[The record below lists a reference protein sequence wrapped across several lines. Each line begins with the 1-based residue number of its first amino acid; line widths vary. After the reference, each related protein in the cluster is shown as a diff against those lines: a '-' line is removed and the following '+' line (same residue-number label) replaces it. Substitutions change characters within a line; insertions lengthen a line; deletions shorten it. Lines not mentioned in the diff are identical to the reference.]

1 MMHEDQR
8 KKDTNIRDIPL
19 FEQPATTSLVEG
31 KDTMYHKSLSISL
44 EFFFFPFF
52 QPFLPPFFSPS
63 LFLSRDGIGIGP
75 TLLGFF
81 FSQKKKKQDKPLTV
95 FLTRRKGSGGFVKL
109 QLLFCLLN
117 RPQPMN

>member
-44 EFFFFPFF
+44 EFFFSLSFNLFSLPFF
-52 QPFLPPFFSPS
+52 L
-63 LFLSRDGIGIGP
+63 
-75 TLLGFF
+75 
-81 FSQKKKKQDKPLTV
+81 
-95 FLTRRKGSGGFVKL
+95 
-109 QLLFCLLN
+109 LLFFYLGMELV
-117 RPQPMN
+117 